1 MHHLESGLRPAPGKD
16 HRDAGVPSPAT
27 AHEADLLNI
36 APGQPLLLLQD
47 VIQNED
53 GLTFEYSKVAFRGE
67 KIKITLEF

>member
-1 MHHLESGLRPAPGKD
+1 MSSPEKD
-16 HRDAGVPSPAT
+16 A
-27 AHEADLLNI
+27 EAVSV
-36 APGQPLLLLQD
+36 AERHQSSQPLLLLQD